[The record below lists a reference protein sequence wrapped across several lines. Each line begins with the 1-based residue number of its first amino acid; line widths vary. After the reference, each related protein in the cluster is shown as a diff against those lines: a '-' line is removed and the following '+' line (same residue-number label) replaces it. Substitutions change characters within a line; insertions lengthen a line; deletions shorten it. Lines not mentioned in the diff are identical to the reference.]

1 MASLIRSDFLEMGL
15 VKVAFLWELL
25 AVGFSVLIS
34 DLDVVWLNGH
44 WCASR
49 LQSRPNLA
57 CPLGLISPPISP
69 RRQRWMTHSDPT
81 HPAVPEAALIAAA
94 DVLVTTDGLDVR
106 QDARGGL
113 AGIIELNT
121 GVVYFRQTAGAKAMV
136 QSWRKAMLHQK
147 GRPDLTENVNDQS
160 LFNQVR
166 RVEPGL

>member
-1 MASLIRSDFLEMGL
+1 MASDDLGLPLITSDGSPLMASLIRSDFLEMGL

-44 WCASR
+44 W
-49 LQSRPNLA
+49 
-57 CPLGLISPPISP
+57 
-69 RRQRWMTHSDPT
+69 QRWMTHSDPT

-121 GVVYFRQTAGAKAMV
+121 GVVYFRQTVGAKAMV

-166 RVEPGL
+166 RVEPDETSVGL